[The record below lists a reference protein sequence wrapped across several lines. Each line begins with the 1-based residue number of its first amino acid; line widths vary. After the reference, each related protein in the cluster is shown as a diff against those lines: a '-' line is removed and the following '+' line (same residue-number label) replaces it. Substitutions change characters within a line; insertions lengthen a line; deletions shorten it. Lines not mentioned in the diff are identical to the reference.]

1 VIEDQMPVANEELK
15 AKIETDFKDKISSAA
30 VSAQKEVIVVS
41 KPEAYLSLCR
51 DLRDKPPYD
60 FQHLSCL
67 TAVDYPKENKITVV
81 CHLWSYKTLT
91 QLTVKLEVDRN
102 NPKAP
107 SVENI
112 WKSANWFEREVF
124 DLYGVTFEGHSDL
137 RRIMMPEDYKKY
149 PLRKDFTDDGFIVK
163 PN

>member
-1 VIEDQMPVANEELK
+1 MTNDELK
-15 AKIETDFKDKISSAA
+15 SKIESDFKEKIQSAAISS
-30 VSAQKEVIVVS
+30 QKEVIVVV
-41 KPEAYLSLCR
+41 KPEAYVSLCR
-51 DLRDKPPYD
+51 DLKSKPDCD

-81 CHLWSYKTLT
+81 CHLWSYQKCH
-91 QLTVKLEVDRN
+91 QLTLKLELDRA

-107 SVENI
+107 TLETV

-124 DLYGVTFEGHSDL
+124 DLYGVSFEGHSDL
-137 RRIMMPEDYKKY
+137 RRIMMPEDYVKF
-149 PLRKDFTDDGFIVK
+149 PLRKDFTDDGFIIK

>member
-1 VIEDQMPVANEELK
+1 MVTDELK
-15 AKIETDFKDKISSAA
+15 AKIEADFKEDSSSIAA
-30 VSAQKEVIVVS
+30 TAQKEILVTV
-41 KPEAYLSLCR
+41 KPESYLSLCQKLR
-51 DLRDKPPYD
+51 DLPEYG

-81 CHLWSYKTLT
+81 CHLWSYVHAH
-91 QLTVKLEVDRN
+91 QLTLKLEVPRD

-107 SVENI
+107 TLENI

-124 DLYGVTFEGHSDL
+124 DLYGVVFEGHSDL
-137 RRIMMPEDYKKY
+137 RRIMMPDDYQKH
-149 PLRKDFTDDGFIVK
+149 PLRKDFSDDGFIIK

>member
-1 VIEDQMPVANEELK
+1 MTNEELK
-15 AKIETDFKDKISSAA
+15 TKIEADFKDKIQSVA
-30 VSAQKEVIVVS
+30 VSAQKEVILVV
-41 KPEAYLSLCR
+41 KPDHYLSICR
-51 DLRDKPPYD
+51 DLRDKSEYS

-81 CHLWSYKTLT
+81 CHLWSYKTYT
-91 QLTVKLEVDRN
+91 QLTVKLDVDRAN
-102 NPKAP
+102 AKAP
-107 SVENI
+107 TVENI

-137 RRIMMPEDYKKY
+137 RRIMMPEDYQKFH
-149 PLRKDFTDDGFIVK
+149 LRKDFTDDGFIVK

>member
-1 VIEDQMPVANEELK
+1 MTNEELK
-15 AKIETDFKDKISSAA
+15 TKIEADFKDKIQS
-30 VSAQKEVIVVS
+30 VVISAQKEVVVVA
-41 KPEAYLSLCR
+41 KPEEYLSLCKQF
-51 DLRDKPPYD
+51 RDKSEYV
-60 FQHLSCL
+60 FNHLSCL

-81 CHLWSYKTLT
+81 NHLWSYKNFF
-91 QLTVKLEVDRN
+91 QITVKLDVDRA

-107 SVENI
+107 TIENV

-124 DLYGVTFEGHSDL
+124 DLYGVVFEGHSDL

-163 PN
+163 PS

>member
-1 VIEDQMPVANEELK
+1 MTNEELK
-15 AKIETDFKDKISSAA
+15 TKIESDFKDKILSATI
-30 VSAQKEVIVVS
+30 SGQREVIVVI
-41 KPEAYLSLCR
+41 KPEAYLSVCQS
-51 DLRDKPPYD
+51 LRDKNEYT

-81 CHLWSYKTLT
+81 CHLWSYKYAH
-91 QLTVKLEVDRN
+91 QLTVKLDVDRT

-107 SVENI
+107 TLENI

-137 RRIMMPEDYKKY
+137 RRIMMPEDYTKF